1 MKLTIQAY
9 EQALTESIQN
19 NQLTIVS
26 TPTSS
31 GKTMFVP
38 RLSSMLSKH
47 QTYCLVP
54 RVVMAKHGIHS
65 YKSIWNEDAGY
76 ITGKGD
82 TSNLEYVDV
91 VFSTEGSFVARN
103 LIKNLPSG
111 AVLCVD
117 EVHEQFASTEAILYV
132 VKGMMERGV
141 KVVLMSATLDI
152 EKYKT
157 FYTKDNYKVGIVE
170 MKQKE
175 RKFQLSFE
183 ITETPYKSIFEKVS
197 SGSRALIGVSGK
209 ADIEKVQEEFERMG
223 IKEPIFGLHGEME
236 QEDLDFALKY
246 TQPAVY
252 IATNMLQSGVTIEN
266 LDCGTFS
273 GKGKRVMSKNG
284 VPTLVEYDLS
294 QDEMNQWF
302 GRLGRMCEGTVFW
315 NKDQSSNFIKRP
327 KHTTPEILRIPL
339 PETIL
344 LFAGLGL
351 NIESI
356 DLLNN
361 PKPKEVNNAYN
372 RLQTLKL
379 LDTNK
384 KLTPLGKEVKNLQQ
398 GLQAGIVIVRG
409 KERGIENL
417 SRKVAALIRHSHPF
431 QNADMYRL
439 MRTLNISRPE
449 KNSDYLVWVK
459 IIEYFQ
465 RKYGSKLNEST
476 GLLLK
481 QECESYAKNDRG
493 GIYRRV
499 LRTLIKEFERID
511 EMYSDVLKET
521 DQPEVLVSV
530 LKEAFLD
537 QVVNL
542 SNMTD
547 LQGKETSKGRTSV
560 VEFGN
565 KKFMC
570 GFVVEIEREY
580 DTIRFIDGV
589 TVF

>member
-1 MKLTIQAY
+1 MTLAIQAY
-9 EQALTESIQN
+9 ENELSESILL

-65 YKSIWNEDAGY
+65 YKAIWNEEAGY

-82 TSNLEYVDV
+82 TDNLKYVDV
-91 VFSTEGSFVARN
+91 IFSTEGSFVARN

-111 AVLCVD
+111 AVFCVD
-117 EVHEQFASTEAILYV
+117 EVHEQFASTEAILFV
-132 VKGMMERGV
+132 AKNMMERGV
-141 KVVLMSATLDI
+141 KVVLMSATLDL
-152 EKYKT
+152 EKYKSY
-157 FYTKDNYKVGIVE
+157 YTKDNYSVGVVE

-175 RKFQLSFE
+175 RKHQLLFE
-183 ITETPYKSIFEKVS
+183 VTETPYKSIFEKVS
-197 SGSRALIGVSGK
+197 NGSRALIGVSGK
-209 ADIEKVQEEFERMG
+209 ADIERVQEEFERMG
-223 IKEPIFGLHGEME
+223 LTLTVFGLHGEME

-246 TQPAVY
+246 KDAAVY

-273 GKGKRVMSKNG
+273 GKGKRIMSKNG
-284 VPTLVEYDLS
+284 VPTLVEYELS

-302 GRLGRMCEGTVFW
+302 GRLGRMCEGTIFW
-315 NKDQSSNFIKRP
+315 NKEQANTFAKRP

-361 PKPKEVNNAYN
+361 PKSKEINNAYN
-372 RLQTLKL
+372 RLQALKL

-384 KLTPLGKEVKNLQQ
+384 KLTQLGKEVKNLQQ
-398 GLQAGIVIVRG
+398 GLQAGIVIVKG
-409 KERGIENL
+409 KERGVENL
-417 SRKVAALIRHSHPF
+417 TRKVAALIRHGHPF

-439 MRTLNISRPE
+439 MRTLNIARPE

-459 IIEYFQ
+459 VVEYFQ
-465 RKYGSKLNEST
+465 RKYGSKLTEGT

-481 QECESYAKNDRG
+481 QECESFAKNDRG

-499 LRTLIKEFERID
+499 LRTLIKEFEKID
-511 EMYSDVLKET
+511 EVYSDVLKET

-542 SNMTD
+542 SNMLD
-547 LQGKETSKGRTSV
+547 LQGQETTKGWTSV
-560 VEFGN
+560 VDYGS

-570 GFVVEIEREY
+570 GFVVEIQRQY